1 MTSSH
6 NPSPDD
12 RLRSLGFAKE
22 SEIQEAAFNHGYQR
36 FSGLADGWY
45 WFRSDTAPGEI
56 ALAASKDHWFLA
68 VQHGGVAAELKGLQ
82 AEPVPPSATAA
93 FSFPDRDT
101 LRASLSRA
109 YHLARSLPTAPLQLF
124 QKQISALGQTEVE
137 RLARQRVGQDIFRRA
152 LLDYWGEQCPLTGI
166 TDPALLRASHIVPWS
181 ECGSDADRLDVHNGL
196 LLSSLWDSA
205 FDTGLVS
212 FNEDGLPLLSP
223 FLGQAALYHLHI
235 ADVAPLALTTA
246 HHERLAWHRAHVFR
260 AS

>member
-1 MTSSH
+1 MTNSQS
-6 NPSPDD
+6 PSTDD
-12 RLRSLGFAKE
+12 RVKSLSFAKE
-22 SEIQEAAFNHGYQR
+22 SEIQEAAFSHGYQR

-56 ALAASKDHWFLA
+56 ALAASNDHWFLA
-68 VQHGGVAAELKGLQ
+68 VQHHGVAAELKGLQ
-82 AEPVPPSATAA
+82 TAPVPPSAAAA
-93 FSFPDRDT
+93 FSYSDRDM

-124 QKQISALGQTEVE
+124 QEQLSALGQTEVE

-196 LLSSLWDSA
+196 LLSSLWDAA
-205 FDTGLVS
+205 FDKGLVS
-212 FNEDGLPLLSP
+212 FDASGLPLLSP
-223 FLGQAALYHLHI
+223 HLSEAAFHHLHLGN
-235 ADVAPLALTTA
+235 VTPLMLTAA
-246 HHERLAWHRAHVFR
+246 HHERLSWHREKIFR